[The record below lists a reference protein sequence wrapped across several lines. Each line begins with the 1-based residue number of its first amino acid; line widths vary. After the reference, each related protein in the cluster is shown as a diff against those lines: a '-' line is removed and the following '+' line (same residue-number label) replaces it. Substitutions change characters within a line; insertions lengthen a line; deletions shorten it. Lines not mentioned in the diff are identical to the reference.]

1 MDKIAVALDMPGQV
15 RISGKIIAKNVPY
28 EAFMSGFEGQHVEWV
43 NGVVIEM
50 PSIDARHDALVL
62 FLRMLFVAYFERM
75 PSGLTLDDPMIMRL
89 IDVPSSRA
97 PDILVLLNDRISQ
110 LQQNEVIGPAN
121 LVIEIV
127 SEGSVRTDYF
137 EKRREYELGGV
148 PEYWILDHRKKQ
160 AVFLQLNVDGLYD
173 EILPEKEVYHSRELP
188 NFHFNVD
195 LLWRETL
202 PGFSE
207 VGRLVSE
214 MFPNP

>member
-1 MDKIAVALDMPGQV
+1 
-15 RISGKIIAKNVPY
+15 
-28 EAFMSGFEGQHVEWV
+28 MSGFEGQHVEWV

-50 PSIDARHDALVL
+50 PSIDEHHDALIH
-62 FLRMLFVAYFERM
+62 FFHMLFGAYLEHIIGRIL
-75 PSGLTLDDPMIMRL
+75 GDPMIMRL

-97 PDILVLLNDRISQ
+97 PDILVLLNDRVDQ
-110 LQQNEVIGPAN
+110 LQQNQVIGPAN

-160 AVFLQLNVDGLYD
+160 AIFLQLNADGLY
-173 EILPEKEVYHSRELP
+173 EEVLPDDGIYHSRELP
-188 NFHFNVD
+188 NFHLNVN

-207 VGRLVSE
+207 IGRLVSE

>member
-15 RISGKIIAKNVPY
+15 RISGKIIAKGVTY
-28 EAFMSGFEGQHVEWV
+28 DAFMNGFVDQRVEWV

-50 PSIDARHDALVL
+50 PSIDERHDALVS
-62 FLRMLFVAYFERM
+62 FLRILFSAYAEHITVRVL
-75 PSGLTLDDPMIMRL
+75 GDPMIMRL

-97 PDILVLLNDRISQ
+97 PDILVLLNDRIDQ
-110 LQQNEVIGPAN
+110 LQQNQVIGPAN

-127 SEGSVRTDYF
+127 SEGSIRTDYVD
-137 EKRREYELGGV
+137 KRREYELGGV

-160 AVFLQLNVDGLYD
+160 AVFLQLNADGIYD
-173 EILPEKEVYHSRELP
+173 EVLPEEAVYHSQELP
-188 NFHFNVD
+188 NFHLNVD

-207 VGRLVSE
+207 VGHLVSE
-214 MFPNP
+214 MFT

>member
-1 MDKIAVALDMPGQV
+1 MDKIAAALDIPGQV
-15 RISGKIIAKNVPY
+15 RISGKIIAKGITY
-28 EAFMSGFEGQHVEWV
+28 DAFMNGFADQRVEWV

-62 FLRMLFVAYFERM
+62 FLRMLFVAYFERI
-75 PSGLTLDDPMIMRL
+75 PSGLTLGDPMIMRL

-97 PDILVLLNDRISQ
+97 PDILVLLDDRIDQ
-110 LQQNEVIGPAN
+110 LQKNEVIGPAN

-160 AVFLQLNVDGLYD
+160 ALFLQLNADGIYD
-173 EILPEKEVYHSRELP
+173 EVLPDNGIYRSRELT
-188 NFHFNVD
+188 NFALEVA
-195 LLWRETL
+195 LLWREKL

-207 VGRLVSE
+207 IGQLVAA
-214 MFPNP
+214 MFE